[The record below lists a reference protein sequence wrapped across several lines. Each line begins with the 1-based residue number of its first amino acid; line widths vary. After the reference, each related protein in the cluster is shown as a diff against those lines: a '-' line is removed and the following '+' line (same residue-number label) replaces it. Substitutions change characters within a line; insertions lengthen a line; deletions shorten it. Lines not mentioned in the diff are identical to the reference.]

1 MPTYNDTLNVMYT
14 VTAAE
19 LEELEQTALSYQY
32 NAEAWAVGK
41 RNDVDVATTDPTY
54 HNNSK
59 WYSQQAGNSA
69 TSAREDAELAGQ
81 YAEAAAT
88 ATLTIYPRPFEDLL
102 ASNGEA
108 LLASDG
114 GHIYAD
120 ALSINDSS
128 VAIQHLQEKELLQD
142 QNITSARVYAKS
154 LYDANHDFAQGLY
167 DAGVALMEAGDAD
180 LQSQIDATNNLF
192 SKRHAVLL
200 ASDGSPLQTS
210 NGEDLLIDILS
221 WMEFSVAVQ
230 RLQEAIASLTDRVKA
245 CEMHISSVLKR
256 LQVLETP
263 DET

>member
-1 MPTYNDTLNVMYT
+1 MPTYSDTLNVMYT

-19 LEELEQTALSYQY
+19 LQELEQTALSYQY

-41 RNDVDVATTDPTY
+41 RNNVDVATTDPTY

-102 ASNGEA
+102 ASDGTA

-120 ALSINDSS
+120 AMSINESS
-128 VAIQHLQEKELLQD
+128 AAIQALQEKDLVHD
-142 QNITSARVYAKS
+142 QNIASARVYAKS
-154 LYDANHDFAQGLY
+154 LYDANHAFAQDLY
-167 DAGVALMEAGDAD
+167 DAGIALMEVADAG
-180 LQSQIDATNNLF
+180 LQSQIDAANDLYAR
-192 SKRHAVLL
+192 RHDVLL
-200 ASDGSPLQTS
+200 ASDGTVLQTS
-210 NGEDLLIDILS
+210 DGEDILVDIFS
-221 WMEFSVAVQ
+221 WMEFSAQVERITNGFDSLTQAFNGLNTNLSAALR
-230 RLQEAIASLTDRVKA
+230 RLQTLEAAA
-245 CEMHISSVLKR
+245 NA
-256 LQVLETP
+256 
-263 DET
+263 